1 MSKLLAVLAILLI
14 ITGVV
19 LLAVPK
25 LDSDGTRGL
34 APEAI
39 AAPTLINQVRGIA
52 ETVNA
57 PLSILCGL
65 VSLFYS
71 RRTYLVNKERAEAAK
86 IGRSV

>member
-1 MSKLLAVLAILLI
+1 MSKILAVLAVLLI
-14 ITGVV
+14 LTGVV

-25 LDSDGTRGL
+25 LEAPATRGL

-39 AAPTLINQVRGIA
+39 AIPSLINQARDIA

-71 RRTYLVNKERAEAAK
+71 RRTYLVNKDRAEAAK
-86 IGRSV
+86 VGRSV